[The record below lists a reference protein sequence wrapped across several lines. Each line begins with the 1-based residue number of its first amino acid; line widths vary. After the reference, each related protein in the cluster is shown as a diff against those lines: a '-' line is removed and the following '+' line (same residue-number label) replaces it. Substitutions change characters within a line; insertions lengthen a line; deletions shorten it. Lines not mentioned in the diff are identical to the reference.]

1 LPRTDFNRSRLIH
14 LLAGLSLV
22 EASGSRQ
29 FPAERLGQWLGVA
42 DAITLHGAQTA
53 GSAMVPAP
61 PALQPAAGV
70 AAADNYARVRA
81 ALVDL
86 ITASCSPVGS
96 RGSRIRLP
104 SPKPGVEPEIAAA
117 YGPYRRF
124 HLALQTEME
133 AGVRA
138 LRGSLRRALAPA
150 SARLRRLAILDEAL
164 DRVLAARERQLLAT
178 TLPALLEK
186 RFGQLLAAHRQR
198 LNDDEQADDP
208 GLWMQPG
215 GWLATFRDELQSV
228 LIAELDLRLQPALG
242 LVEAWHDEAGRR

>member
-1 LPRTDFNRSRLIH
+1 
-14 LLAGLSLV
+14 
-22 EASGSRQ
+22 
-29 FPAERLGQWLGVA
+29 
-42 DAITLHGAQTA
+42 
-53 GSAMVPAP
+53 MVPAP

-104 SPKPGVEPEIAAA
+104 LPKPGVEPEIAAA

-186 RFGQLLAAHRQR
+186 RFEKLLAAHRQT
-198 LNDDEQADDP
+198 LIDGEQADDP